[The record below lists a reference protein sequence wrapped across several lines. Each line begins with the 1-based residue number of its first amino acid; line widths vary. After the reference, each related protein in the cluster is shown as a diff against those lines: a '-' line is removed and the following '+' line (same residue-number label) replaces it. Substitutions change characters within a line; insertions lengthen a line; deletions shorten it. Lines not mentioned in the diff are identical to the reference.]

1 MVLWGDPAAMIGM
14 FGRCNYPYVRICIC
28 VLLLHFLRDLG
39 SGLTALSL
47 NSESRT
53 SGAGW
58 RKTSD
63 AGDTGCGMGMQVPHT
78 GSFARAKIS
87 DVIAM
92 DMISFY
98 TTKNQINH
106 KYTHFKI
113 RWLGEMS

>member
-1 MVLWGDPAAMIGM
+1 
-14 FGRCNYPYVRICIC
+14 
-28 VLLLHFLRDLG
+28 
-39 SGLTALSL
+39 
-47 NSESRT
+47 
-53 SGAGW
+53 
-58 RKTSD
+58 
-63 AGDTGCGMGMQVPHT
+63 MQVPHT

-113 RWLGEMS
+113 RWLGEISEVHSLKQFSHDLTSVWLVIKLEWLKNIDQCIFLIHNIYLLAVAKLVLNFIIFNDFISS